1 MYQTQRRCISCGRQ
15 VETDAEY
22 CPDCEGEDL
31 LFVSGQALEIL
42 IARQQYVQ
50 ARRTLFCVASMVRCA
65 FCHSPIEVTEAY
77 HSRYDGKPVCWP
89 CKSRETVGD

>member
-1 MYQTQRRCISCGRQ
+1 MDQTQRRCISCGLQ
-15 VETDAEY
+15 VEADAQD
-22 CPDCEGEDL
+22 CPDCGEEDL
-31 LFVSGQALEIL
+31 LLVRGQALEIL

-50 ARRTLFCVASMVRCA
+50 AQRTLFCVASMVHCA

-77 HSRYDGKPVCWP
+77 HSRIDGKPVCWQ